1 MQGWRSPRRENQGWL
16 LREGTTWTG
25 AWRLRRRHIVLRF
38 FLLSCVFDLSPLA
51 WDNDRLPDCSR
62 DWRRQALSGQ
72 HGSPAGVE
80 SGEDRTLPPPRAW
93 GLCGDC
99 LLPVLLLS
107 ELKGQAHL
115 VNRSKCSRVVIRCLW
130 LIPPPPSFSNSQGRL
145 GLEFWPFSTGF
156 QIC

>member
-1 MQGWRSPRRENQGWL
+1 METPRVVRL
-16 LREGTTWTG
+16 LWVGVCVGGSVLDIGLKTQEKG
-25 AWRLRRRHIVLRF
+25 HCFKIFPFKLRF
-38 FLLSCVFDLSPLA
+38 WLSPLA
-51 WDNDRLPDCSR
+51 WNNDRLPDCSR

-80 SGEDRTLPPPRAW
+80 SVEDRTLRPPRPW

-115 VNRSKCSRVVIRCLW
+115 INRSKCSRVVIQCLW
-130 LIPPPPSFSNSQGRL
+130 LIPPPPSFSNSQGRI
-145 GLEFWPFSTGF
+145 GLEFGPFSTGF